1 MKKIVSSSL
10 AAVALLLAT
19 LAPAEA
25 QRPVELPGRVLWIAG
40 QKLMLLV
47 DGGTSVPVDLRNVP
61 LDQYRGLS
69 QMTGVT
75 VRGTVSPDNTK
86 SDATSIRVDDR
97 WMYQQSP

>member
-1 MKKIVSSSL
+1 MTKIARVSL
-10 AAVALLLAT
+10 AALALLLAA

-47 DGGTSVPVDLRNVP
+47 EGGTSVPIDLKDVP

-69 QMTGVT
+69 QMTGVV
-75 VRGTVSPDNTK
+75 VRGTVSADGTK
-86 SDATSIRVDDR
+86 INATSIRVDNL